1 MPNVI
6 EYAKIFQQELDKQ
19 VVAQATSG
27 WMEANAGLVKYNG
40 GNEVKIPKIDM
51 DGLGDYDRAKG
62 FVEGAVT
69 LEYETKTLTQDRG
82 RTFMLDRM
90 DVDESN
96 FVATAA
102 NVMGEFQRTQ
112 VVPEIDAYRYSSIS
126 AQAIAAGSARGG
138 YDPDAE
144 TILSEIK
151 KDIHDIY
158 DVAGEIPLV
167 ITVSMPVW
175 AIISNS
181 TEIMKFLSVID
192 FSRGE
197 VKTKVRGIDENP
209 IIPVPSAR
217 MKTKYQFLDGKTS
230 GQEKG
235 GFTPEADAKN
245 INWIIT
251 PRTAPIAISK
261 TDKIRIFEPDT
272 NQQADAWKIDY
283 RKYHDLWIK
292 ENQLVAIRVN
302 IREALE

>member
-1 MPNVI
+1 MPNVL

-102 NVMGEFQRTQ
+102 NVMGEFQRTL

-138 YDPDAE
+138 YAPDAD

-151 KDIHDIY
+151 KDINDIY

-181 TEIMKFLSVID
+181 TEIMKVLSVID

-235 GFTPEADAKN
+235 GFTPAADAKN
-245 INWIIT
+245 INWIIC
-251 PRTAPIAISK
+251 PRTAPIAVSK

-272 NQQADAWKIDY
+272 NQKADAWKIDY
-283 RKYHDLWIK
+283 RKYHDLWVK

-302 IREALE
+302 IKEALE